1 MKTYR
6 LNYILV
12 LLLCC
17 TAGVFAQTKKLS
29 KTYKTN
35 NDVTLSINAKHTNVV
50 IENWDRNEVAIEA
63 YLNSD
68 LKDKEEMKALLESW
82 KLETTGN
89 SNRVSITSGGGM
101 TWNADMDLSSLEG
114 PLSKLPEIINP
125 LMENLGPLLENIAQN
140 PLPPE
145 FHENMGELKFDYE
158 AYQEEGDAYLEKF
171 EKNIDEKFGEDFE
184 KAMEKWAKN
193 FEKNNEKWEKNLE
206 KQMEGWGAQ
215 FEADMEKWGEDF
227 GKSMEKWA
235 ENFEKQVEAEYGDSK
250 SNVIIINEKNGASAK
265 KTIKVKVPSNAKY
278 KLNVRHGGVKF
289 TGNTRN
295 LDASLS
301 HSSLTADRVSG
312 KNTVVKASYSPV
324 KVKNWEYGVLDAA
337 YVKNCNLEKVVS
349 IKLNSTSSDVVIKEL
364 VETGLLSGNFGKLE
378 VGQLSPGFNNLDVHL
393 ENSDLI
399 LSLPDSAFN
408 FSYNGTQSKIKYPK
422 SLSLKSSKSY
432 DNETLNGF
440 NRSKGGS
447 GNVSINASFSEVLV
461 N

>member
-35 NDVTLSINAKHTNVV
+35 NEVTLSIDAKHTNVI

-63 YLNSD
+63 YLNSGS
-68 LKDKEEMKALLESW
+68 KDKEEVKALLDNW

-89 SNRVSITSGGGM
+89 PNRVSITSGGGM
-101 TWNADMDLSSLEG
+101 TWNANMDLSSLEG

-145 FHENMGELKFDYE
+145 FHENMKELKFDYE
-158 AYQEEGDAYLEKF
+158 AYQEEGDKYLERY
-171 EKNIDEKFGEDFE
+171 EKNIDKKFGKDFE
-184 KAMEKWAKN
+184 KAMEKWAEK
-193 FEKNNEKWEKNLE
+193 FEEDSEKWEKNME
-206 KQMEGWGAQ
+206 SQMAGWEAK

-235 ENFEKQVEAEYGDSK
+235 ESFEKQMEAEYGDEK
-250 SNVIIINEKNGASAK
+250 NNVIIINEKGGASAK
-265 KTIKVKVPSNAKY
+265 KTIKVKVPSNTSY

-289 TGNTRN
+289 TGKASN

-301 HSSLTADRVSG
+301 HSSLTADRVGG
-312 KNTVVKASYSPV
+312 KKTVVKASYSPV
-324 KVKNWEYGVLDAA
+324 RVKHWDYGVLDAA
-337 YVKNCNLEKVVS
+337 YVKTCNLDRVIS

-364 VETGLLSGNFGKLE
+364 VETGFLSGNFGKLE
-378 VGQLSPGFNNLDVHL
+378 VQQLSPGFDNLDVNL

-399 LSLPDSAFN
+399 LSLPNAAFN

-440 NRSKGGS
+440 NKSKGGN